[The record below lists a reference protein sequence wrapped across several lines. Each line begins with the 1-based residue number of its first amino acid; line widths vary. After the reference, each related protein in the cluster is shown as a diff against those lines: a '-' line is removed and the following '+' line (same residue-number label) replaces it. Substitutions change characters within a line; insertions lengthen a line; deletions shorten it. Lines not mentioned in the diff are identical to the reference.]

1 MVRDDF
7 SDSLVASFWICI
19 LSSDAEQ
26 MDERQQEAT
35 QGLVFVV
42 FFTIV
47 PKPEREFK
55 EERFC

>member
-1 MVRDDF
+1 MVRDDI

-26 MDERQQEAT
+26 MDERQQEAI
-35 QGLVFVV
+35 QGLVFVA

-47 PKPEREFK
+47 TKTQREFK